1 MERNM
6 HARSFRYYHFA
17 IAALALVAIASVP
30 GVRADD
36 NEARALLKGMSDYL
50 AAQQVIAFDYDATY
64 EVVTNDGQKL
74 GLASSGT
81 VTLNRPN
88 RIRATRTGG
97 FVDVETVFDGT
108 TFTLLGRNAN
118 VYTQLEVPGT
128 VDHLIDELRD
138 THGWPLP
145 AADLLVS
152 NPYEAL
158 MEEVV
163 DVKDLGSG
171 VIRGIECDWLAFRT
185 KEVDWQIWIAR
196 GEHRYPCRYVITTK
210 QVDHSPQYTIDVRN
224 WRTGRDA
231 TGTFGFE
238 SPAGATKIEFEALR
252 EKVRHLP
259 QHFKTG
265 E

>member
-1 MERNM
+1 M
-6 HARSFRYYHFA
+6 HIRSFRSYPFA
-17 IAALALVAIASVP
+17 IAALALVAMGSIP
-30 GVRADD
+30 EVRAGE

-50 AAQQVIAFDYDATY
+50 AAQQAIAFDYDATY
-64 EVVTNDGQKL
+64 EVVTKDGQKL

-118 VYTQLEVPGT
+118 AYTQIDLPGT

-138 THGWPLP
+138 TYGRPLP
-145 AADLLVS
+145 AADLLTS
-152 NPYEAL
+152 KPYEAL

-171 VIRGIECDWLAFRT
+171 VIGGIECDWLAFRT
-185 KEVDWQIWIAR
+185 KEVDWQIWIAQ
-196 GEHRYPCRYVITTK
+196 GERPYPCRYVITTK

-224 WRTGRDA
+224 WRTGDGA
-231 TGTFGFE
+231 KGNFDFE
-238 SPAGATKIEFEALR
+238 SPAGATKIEFEELR
-252 EKVRHLP
+252 EKVRALP
-259 QHFKTG
+259 QHFTTG